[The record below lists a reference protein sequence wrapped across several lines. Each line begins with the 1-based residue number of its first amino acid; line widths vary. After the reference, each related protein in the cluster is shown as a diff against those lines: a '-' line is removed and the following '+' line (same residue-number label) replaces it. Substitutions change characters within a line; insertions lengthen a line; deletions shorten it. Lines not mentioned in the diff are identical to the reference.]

1 MLLELRIKNFAI
13 IETLTL
19 EFNPGLIILTGE
31 TGAGKSIIM
40 GALDMLLGQRVDMTT
55 LRKGSEYASVEA
67 VFKIPEVVKDPIIQ
81 LLKEEELL
89 DDYENITLT
98 RELRKDKR
106 NIARVNGHRTTV
118 GVLVQLGEYLVDI
131 HGQSEHLSLMRVNQH
146 MDLLDRFADTTE
158 FLTEYQDVYTELK
171 VVQAELNRLRKS
183 DLEAEQRKE
192 LLAFQI
198 DEIEQAGLEVGED
211 KILLERR
218 TRLANAEKLADV
230 SQNILILLD
239 DAPGHQPTVMDLLG
253 QIVSSVEDLS
263 KIDLSLAG
271 LNEKTG
277 ELSEGL
283 FEIGKDLRAYLD
295 SLEFD
300 PDEFENVQDR
310 LELIRGLKRK
320 FGESI
325 PEIIAY
331 RSQSQKELEEIT
343 GRSSRIEELE
353 GEENKLLTQLIQ
365 RGNKLSLSRKQGA
378 QTMASELEIQLND
391 LKMAGS
397 KFKVDFLIKE
407 DTEGV
412 LTKEGHR
419 IAYYSDGLEK
429 VEFLIET
436 NPGEGYKPLAKTA
449 SGGETAR
456 LMLAIKNVLAQA
468 DFISTL
474 VFDEIDQG
482 IGGRIGAVVGE
493 KLYRLTEKHQVIC
506 ITHLPQLA
514 GFGQQHYQVSKDVE
528 GGRSVIQV
536 REISGQD
543 RTKELATMLG
553 GPSEKNLESAQELL
567 EYVSRVIQIHRG

>member
-218 TRLANAEKLADV
+218 TRLANAEKLADI

-343 GRSSRIEELE
+343 GRSSRIVELE

-528 GGRSVIQV
+528 SGRSVIQV

-567 EYVSRVIQIHRG
+567 EYVSRVIQ

>member
-407 DTEGV
+407 DPEGV

-528 GGRSVIQV
+528 SGRSVIQV

-567 EYVSRVIQIHRG
+567 EYVSRVIQ

>member
-19 EFNPGLIILTGE
+19 EFSPGLIILTGE

-343 GRSSRIEELE
+343 GRSSRIVELE

-407 DTEGV
+407 DPEGV

-567 EYVSRVIQIHRG
+567 EYVSRVIQ

>member
-19 EFNPGLIILTGE
+19 EFSPGLIILTGE

-106 NIARVNGHRTTV
+106 NIARVNGHKTTV

-331 RSQSQKELEEIT
+331 RSQSQKELKEIT
-343 GRSSRIEELE
+343 GRSSRIVELE

-407 DTEGV
+407 DPEGV

-567 EYVSRVIQIHRG
+567 EYVSRVIQ

>member
-19 EFNPGLIILTGE
+19 EFSPGLIILTGE

-343 GRSSRIEELE
+343 GRSSRIVELE

-407 DTEGV
+407 DPEGV

-528 GGRSVIQV
+528 SGRSVIQV

-567 EYVSRVIQIHRG
+567 EYVSRVIQ

>member
-89 DDYENITLT
+89 DEYENITLT

-407 DTEGV
+407 DPEGV

-567 EYVSRVIQIHRG
+567 EYVSRVIQ

>member
-13 IETLTL
+13 IEALNL
-19 EFNPGLIILTGE
+19 EFIPGLIILTGE

-55 LRKGSEYASVEA
+55 LRKGSEFASVEA
-67 VFKIPEVVKDPIIQ
+67 VFKIPQSVKIPIIQ
-81 LLKEEELL
+81 LLEKEEILEGSE
-89 DDYENITLT
+89 YITLT

-106 NIARVNGHRTTV
+106 NTARVNGHRTNV
-118 GVLVQLGEYLVDI
+118 GVLVELGEYLVDI

-146 MDLLDRFADTTE
+146 LGLLDRFSDTTD
-158 FLTEYQDVYTELK
+158 LLSKYQEIYSKLK
-171 VVQAELNRLRKS
+171 VIQAELNRLRQS
-183 DLEAEQRKE
+183 DLEAEKKKE
-192 LLAFQI
+192 LLAFQV
-198 DEIEQAGLEVGED
+198 DEIEQAGLEDGEEQNLVD
-211 KILLERR
+211 RR
-218 TRLANAEKLADV
+218 TRLANAEKLADL

-239 DAPGHQPTVMDLLG
+239 DAPGHQPTVMDLIG

-263 KIDLSLAG
+263 KTDPGLAA

-283 FEIGKDLRAYLD
+283 FEVGKDLRSYLE

-300 PDEFENVQDR
+300 PDELENVQGR
-310 LELIRGLKRK
+310 LELIRGLQRK
-320 FGESI
+320 YGDTI

-331 RSQSQKELEEIT
+331 QTRSQEELLEIT
-343 GRSSRIEELE
+343 GRGNRIKELE
-353 GEENKLLTQLIQ
+353 GLESRLLEELSR
-365 RGNKLSLSRKQGA
+365 RGSELSRGRKQGA
-378 QTMASELEIQLND
+378 LVLASELETQLND

-397 KFKVDFLIKE
+397 RFEVDFKFRE
-407 DTEGV
+407 DPEGV
-412 LTKEGHR
+412 LTEEGQR

-436 NPGEGYKPLAKTA
+436 NPGEGFKPLAKTA

-468 DFISTL
+468 DHISTL

-493 KLYRLTEKHQVIC
+493 KLYRLTSKHQVFC

-514 GFGQQHYQVSKDVE
+514 GFGQQHYQVSKDVD
-528 GGRSVIQV
+528 GGRSYIQV
-536 REISGQD
+536 QEISGED
-543 RTKELATMLG
+543 RIRELATMLG
-553 GPSEKNLESAQELL
+553 GPSEKNLESARELL
-567 EYVSRVIQIHRG
+567 DYVSKVISQN

>member
-343 GRSSRIEELE
+343 GRSSRIVELE

-407 DTEGV
+407 DPEGV

-528 GGRSVIQV
+528 GGRSVIHV

-567 EYVSRVIQIHRG
+567 EYVSRVIQ

>member
-1 MLLELRIKNFAI
+1 MLLELHIKNFAI
-13 IETLTL
+13 IEALNL
-19 EFNPGLIILTGE
+19 EFKPGLIILTGE

-55 LRKGSEYASVEA
+55 LRKGSEFASVEA
-67 VFKIPEVVKDPIIQ
+67 VFKIPQSVKDQVIQ
-81 LLKEEELL
+81 LLEKEDILEDPE
-89 DDYENITLT
+89 YVTLT

-106 NIARVNGHRTTV
+106 NTARVNGHRTNV
-118 GVLVQLGEYLVDI
+118 GVLVELGEYLVDI

-146 MDLLDRFADTTE
+146 LGLLDRFSDTTD
-158 FLTEYQDVYTELK
+158 LLSKYQEVYSKLK
-171 VVQAELNRLRKS
+171 VIQAELNRLRQS
-183 DLEAEQRKE
+183 DLEGEKKKE
-192 LLAFQI
+192 LLAFQV
-198 DEIEQAGLEVGED
+198 DEIEQAGLEDGEELNLVD
-211 KILLERR
+211 RR
-218 TRLANAEKLADV
+218 TRLANAEKLADL

-239 DAPGHQPTVMDLLG
+239 DAPGHQPTVMDLIG

-263 KIDLSLAG
+263 KTDPGLAA

-283 FEIGKDLRAYLD
+283 FEVGKDLRSYLE

-300 PDEFENVQDR
+300 PDELENVQGR
-310 LELIRGLKRK
+310 LELIRGLQRK
-320 FGESI
+320 YGDTI

-331 RSQSQKELEEIT
+331 QNRSQEELSEIT
-343 GRSSRIEELE
+343 GRGDRIKELE
-353 GEENKLLTQLIQ
+353 GLESRLLEELSR
-365 RGNKLSLSRKQGA
+365 RGSELSRGRKQGA
-378 QTMASELEIQLND
+378 LVLASELETQLDD

-397 KFKVDFLIKE
+397 RFEVDFKFRE
-407 DTEGV
+407 DPEGV
-412 LTKEGHR
+412 LTEEGQR

-436 NPGEGYKPLAKTA
+436 NPGEGFKPLAKTA

-468 DFISTL
+468 DHISTL

-493 KLYRLTEKHQVIC
+493 KLYQLTTKHQVFC

-514 GFGQQHYQVSKDVE
+514 GFGQQHYQVSKDID
-528 GGRSVIQV
+528 GGRSYIQV
-536 REISGQD
+536 QEISGED
-543 RTKELATMLG
+543 RIRELATMLG
-553 GPSEKNLESAQELL
+553 GPSEKNLESARELL
-567 EYVSRVIQIHRG
+567 DYVSKVISQN

>member
-19 EFNPGLIILTGE
+19 EFSPGLIILTGE

-55 LRKGSEYASVEA
+55 LRKGSEFASVEA
-67 VFKIPEVVKDPIIQ
+67 VFKIPESVKDPIIQ
-81 LLKEEELL
+81 LLKEEDLL

-106 NIARVNGHRTTV
+106 NTARVNGHRTNV

-146 MDLLDRFADTTE
+146 QDLLDRFADTTE
-158 FLTEYQDVYTELK
+158 LLTKYQDVYSELK

-198 DEIEQAGLEVGED
+198 DEIEKAELEAGED

-253 QIVSSVEDLS
+253 QIVSSVENLS
-263 KIDLSLAG
+263 KTDPSLAG

-283 FEIGKDLRAYLD
+283 FEVGKDLRTYLD

-325 PEIIAY
+325 PEIIAF

-343 GRSSRIEELE
+343 GRSSRIVELE
-353 GEENKLLTQLIQ
+353 GEENKLLTELFQ
-365 RGNKLSLSRKQGA
+365 RGSELSTGRKQGA
-378 QTMASELEIQLND
+378 QTLASELEIQLND

-397 KFKVDFLIKE
+397 KFKVDFVVKE
-407 DTEGV
+407 DPKGL

-449 SGGETAR
+449 SGGESAR

-493 KLYRLTEKHQVIC
+493 KLFRLTEKHQVIC

-528 GGRSVIQV
+528 SGRSVIQV

-543 RTKELATMLG
+543 RIKELATMLG

-567 EYVSRVIQIHRG
+567 EYVSRVIQ

>member
-1 MLLELRIKNFAI
+1 MLLELRIENFAI

-19 EFNPGLIILTGE
+19 EFSPGLIILTGE

-378 QTMASELEIQLND
+378 QIMASELEIQLND

-567 EYVSRVIQIHRG
+567 EYVSRVIQ

>member
-19 EFNPGLIILTGE
+19 EFSPGLIILTGE

-55 LRKGSEYASVEA
+55 LRKGSEFASVEA
-67 VFKIPEVVKDPIIQ
+67 VFKIPESVKGPIIQ
-81 LLKEEELL
+81 LLKEEDLL

-106 NIARVNGHRTTV
+106 NTARVNGHRTNV

-146 MDLLDRFADTTE
+146 QDLLDRFADTTE
-158 FLTEYQDVYTELK
+158 LLTKYQDVYSELK

-198 DEIEQAGLEVGED
+198 DEIEKAGLEDGED

-253 QIVSSVEDLS
+253 QIVSSVENLS
-263 KIDLSLAG
+263 KTDPSLVG

-283 FEIGKDLRAYLD
+283 FEVGKDLRTYLD

-343 GRSSRIEELE
+343 GRSSRIVELE
-353 GEENKLLTQLIQ
+353 GEENKLLTELFQ
-365 RGNKLSLSRKQGA
+365 RGSELSTGRKQGA
-378 QTMASELEIQLND
+378 QTLASELEIQLND

-397 KFKVDFLIKE
+397 KFKVDFVVKE
-407 DTEGV
+407 DPKGL

-449 SGGETAR
+449 SGGESAR

-493 KLYRLTEKHQVIC
+493 KLFRLTEKHQVIC

-543 RTKELATMLG
+543 RIKELATMLG

-567 EYVSRVIQIHRG
+567 EYVSRVIQ

>member
-19 EFNPGLIILTGE
+19 EFSPGLIILTGE

-55 LRKGSEYASVEA
+55 LRKGSEFASVEA
-67 VFKIPEVVKDPIIQ
+67 VFKIPESVKDPIIQ
-81 LLKEEELL
+81 LLKEEDLL

-106 NIARVNGHRTTV
+106 NTARVNGHRTNV

-146 MDLLDRFADTTE
+146 QDLLDRFADTTE
-158 FLTEYQDVYTELK
+158 LLTKYQDVYSELK

-198 DEIEQAGLEVGED
+198 DEIEKAGLEDGED

-253 QIVSSVEDLS
+253 QIVSSVENLS
-263 KIDLSLAG
+263 KTDPSLVG

-283 FEIGKDLRAYLD
+283 FEVGKDLRTYLD

-343 GRSSRIEELE
+343 GRSSRIVELE
-353 GEENKLLTQLIQ
+353 GEENKLLTELFQ
-365 RGNKLSLSRKQGA
+365 RGSELSIGRKQGA
-378 QTMASELEIQLND
+378 QTLASELEIQLND

-397 KFKVDFLIKE
+397 KFKVDFVVKE
-407 DTEGV
+407 DPKGL

-449 SGGETAR
+449 SGGESAR

-493 KLYRLTEKHQVIC
+493 KLFRLTEKHQVIC

-543 RTKELATMLG
+543 RIKELATMLG
-553 GPSEKNLESAQELL
+553 AARRTWNQPRNCWSMSPG
-567 EYVSRVIQIHRG
+567 

>member
-19 EFNPGLIILTGE
+19 EFSPGLIILTGE

-106 NIARVNGHRTTV
+106 NIARVNGHKTTV

-343 GRSSRIEELE
+343 GRSSRIVELE

-407 DTEGV
+407 DPEGV

-528 GGRSVIQV
+528 GGRSVIHV

-567 EYVSRVIQIHRG
+567 EYVSRVIQ

>member
-343 GRSSRIEELE
+343 GRSSRIVELE

-407 DTEGV
+407 DPEGV

-528 GGRSVIQV
+528 SGRSVIQV

-567 EYVSRVIQIHRG
+567 EYVSRVIQ

>member
-13 IETLTL
+13 IEALNL
-19 EFNPGLIILTGE
+19 EFEPGLIILTGE

-55 LRKGSEYASVEA
+55 LRKGSEFASVEA
-67 VFKIPEVVKDPIIQ
+67 VFKIPQSVKDQVIQ
-81 LLKEEELL
+81 LLEKEDILEDPE
-89 DDYENITLT
+89 YVTLT

-106 NIARVNGHRTTV
+106 NTARVNGHRTNV
-118 GVLVQLGEYLVDI
+118 GVLVELGEYLVDI

-146 MDLLDRFADTTE
+146 LGLLDRFSDTTD
-158 FLTEYQDVYTELK
+158 LLSKYQEVYSKLK
-171 VVQAELNRLRKS
+171 VIQAELNRLRQS
-183 DLEAEQRKE
+183 DLEGEKKKE
-192 LLAFQI
+192 LLAFQV
-198 DEIEQAGLEVGED
+198 DEIEQAGLEDGEEHNLVD
-211 KILLERR
+211 RR
-218 TRLANAEKLADV
+218 TRLANAEKLADL

-239 DAPGHQPTVMDLLG
+239 DAPGHQPTVMDLIG

-263 KIDLSLAG
+263 KTDPGLAA

-283 FEIGKDLRAYLD
+283 FEVGKDLRSYLE

-300 PDEFENVQDR
+300 PDELENVQGR
-310 LELIRGLKRK
+310 LELIRSLQRK
-320 FGESI
+320 YGDTI

-331 RSQSQKELEEIT
+331 QNRSQEELSEIT
-343 GRSSRIEELE
+343 GRGDRIKELE
-353 GEENKLLTQLIQ
+353 GLESRFLEELSR
-365 RGNKLSLSRKQGA
+365 RGSELSRGRKQGA
-378 QTMASELEIQLND
+378 LVLASELETQLND

-397 KFKVDFLIKE
+397 RFEVDFKFRE
-407 DTEGV
+407 DPEGV
-412 LTKEGHR
+412 LTEEGQR

-436 NPGEGYKPLAKTA
+436 NPGEGFKPLAKTA

-468 DFISTL
+468 DHISTL

-493 KLYRLTEKHQVIC
+493 KLYRLTTRHQVFC

-514 GFGQQHYQVSKDVE
+514 GFGQQHYQVSKDVD
-528 GGRSVIQV
+528 GGRSYIQV
-536 REISGQD
+536 QEISGED
-543 RTKELATMLG
+543 RIRELATMLG
-553 GPSEKNLESAQELL
+553 GPSEKNLESARELL
-567 EYVSRVIQIHRG
+567 DYVSKVISQN

>member
-1 MLLELRIKNFAI
+1 
-13 IETLTL
+13 
-19 EFNPGLIILTGE
+19 
-31 TGAGKSIIM
+31 
-40 GALDMLLGQRVDMTT
+40 
-55 LRKGSEYASVEA
+55 
-67 VFKIPEVVKDPIIQ
+67 
-81 LLKEEELL
+81 
-89 DDYENITLT
+89 
-98 RELRKDKR
+98 
-106 NIARVNGHRTTV
+106 
-118 GVLVQLGEYLVDI
+118 
-131 HGQSEHLSLMRVNQH
+131 
-146 MDLLDRFADTTE
+146 
-158 FLTEYQDVYTELK
+158 
-171 VVQAELNRLRKS
+171 LRKS

-192 LLAFQI
+192 LLVFQV
-198 DEIEQAGLEVGED
+198 DEIEKAGLEDGEE
-211 KILLERR
+211 KTLLERR

-263 KIDLSLAG
+263 KTDPSLAG

-277 ELSEGL
+277 DLSEGL
-283 FEIGKDLRAYLD
+283 FEVGKDLRVYLD

-300 PDEFENVQDR
+300 PDELENVQDR

-320 FGESI
+320 FGETI

-331 RSQSQKELEEIT
+331 RSQSQTELEEIT
-343 GRSSRIEELE
+343 GRSSRIVELE

-365 RGNKLSLSRKQGA
+365 RGKELSIGRKQGA
-378 QTMASELEIQLND
+378 QTLASELEIQLND

-397 KFKVDFLIKE
+397 KFKVDFGIKE
-407 DTEGV
+407 DPEGV

-436 NPGEGYKPLAKTA
+436 NPGEGYKPLVKTA

-543 RTKELATMLG
+543 RIRELATMLG

-567 EYVSRVIQIHRG
+567 EYVSKVIQ

>member
-1 MLLELRIKNFAI
+1 MLLELRINNFAI

-19 EFNPGLIILTGE
+19 EFSPGLIILTGE

-146 MDLLDRFADTTE
+146 LDLLDRFANTTE
-158 FLTEYQDVYTELK
+158 FLTEYQEVYTELK

-198 DEIEQAGLEVGED
+198 NEIEQAGLEVGED

-253 QIVSSVEDLS
+253 QIVSSVENLS

-343 GRSSRIEELE
+343 GRSSRIVELE
-353 GEENKLLTQLIQ
+353 GEENKLLTQLVQ
-365 RGNKLSLSRKQGA
+365 RGNILSLSRKQGA

-397 KFKVDFLIKE
+397 KFKVDFLTKE
-407 DTEGV
+407 DPEGV

-436 NPGEGYKPLAKTA
+436 NPGEGYKPLVKTA

-567 EYVSRVIQIHRG
+567 EYVSRVIQ

>member
-19 EFNPGLIILTGE
+19 EFSPGLIILTGE

-407 DTEGV
+407 DPEGV

-567 EYVSRVIQIHRG
+567 EYVSRVIQ